1 MIGAKIVVKQ
11 PRLSSVFSVLYKE
24 SVFLYFSTLLKS
36 PVSPLYK
43 PLPRKLAVF
52 QIFAKTH
59 YVVQFC
65 EFSVNCENQ
74 KVSLNWTPNS
84 LLFLHKQF
92 VITTVFCMYFTPNY
106 ISKLVISCGC
116 KGIRFMKVD
125 TAYLVASSAWLYLS
139 TAVFFIFPL
148 LSFSQQ

>member
-24 SVFLYFSTLLKS
+24 SVFLCFSTLLKS

-74 KVSLNWTPNS
+74 KVSLNWTSNS

-92 VITTVFCMYFTPNY
+92 VIATVFCMYFTPNY

-139 TAVFFIFPL
+139 TAVCFIFPL

>member
-24 SVFLYFSTLLKS
+24 SEFLYFSTLLKS
-36 PVSPLYK
+36 PVSRLYK

-74 KVSLNWTPNS
+74 KVSLNLTSNS

-92 VITTVFCMYFTPNY
+92 VIATVFCMYFTPNY

>member
-65 EFSVNCENQ
+65 EFSGNCENQ

-92 VITTVFCMYFTPNY
+92 VIATVFCMYFTPNY